1 MYLHKIQSEYKRVR
15 IKRDLFPSEPI
26 RKGTLFVYILFVS
39 TFAYIKNIHQ
49 MRMINITC
57 ENTQKDYEIELGTT
71 LRDVKKMVFPQNHNH
86 ILGALVNNQLQDL
99 QFVVMNPFRVNFI
112 DVTTLDGYSIYSRS
126 LIFVLYQ
133 AVAQL
138 FPKKTFRAEY
148 FISNGIFCRII
159 NKDIILTPES
169 ISQIRVKMQEIITND
184 FPIVREEIPTDEA
197 IRIFQQRGLRDK
209 AELMETRGRLYTSL
223 YYLNGLPDYFYG
235 TLAPSTGCLQTFG
248 LEPYKDGMLLRLP
261 NRSHPSEL
269 YPLIPQNKL
278 FQVFSEHK
286 RWGKILEV
294 SDMGHLNKI
303 VEQKFAGPMIKIS
316 EALHEKK
323 ISQIADKIKARQK
336 KVKVILIAGPSS
348 SGKTTFGKRLAIQL
362 MVNGIK
368 PVNLSLDN
376 YFVNREMTP
385 RDEKGEYDYESI
397 DALDIVTFTDNI
409 QRLLKGEEVEIP
421 KFSFETGQR
430 YYDGE
435 KLKISRN
442 NVIIVEGIHGLNPK
456 LTHLLPPEA
465 LFKIFVSALTSIS
478 IDNHNLIN
486 PTDNRLIRRMVR
498 DYKYRNY
505 SALDTLKR
513 WESVLLGEQK
523 HIVPYQEEAD
533 AMFNSALIYEL
544 GALKTQ
550 AEPLLREVTQQH
562 PEHSKALRLLK
573 FFSYIR
579 AVPTREIPPTSIIRE
594 FLGGSSFKY

>member
-1 MYLHKIQSEYKRVR
+1 MK
-15 IKRDLFPSEPI
+15 
-26 RKGTLFVYILFVS
+26 T
-39 TFAYIKNIHQ
+39 
-49 MRMINITC
+49 INITC
-57 ENTQKDYEIELGTT
+57 ENTQQDYEVELGTT
-71 LRDVKKMVFPQNHNH
+71 LREVKKNVFPENHNH

-99 QFVVMNPFRVNFI
+99 QYVVMNPLRVNFI

-126 LIFVLYQ
+126 LIFVLYR
-133 AVAQL
+133 AVNQL
-138 FPKKTFRAEY
+138 FPGKTFKAEY
-148 FISNGIFCRII
+148 FISNGIFCRIE
-159 NKDIILTPES
+159 NKEIHITPA
-169 ISQIRVKMQEIITND
+169 IVRQLKDKMQEIIHND
-184 FPIVREEIPTDEA
+184 IPITREEIPTEEA
-197 IRIFQQRGLRDK
+197 VRIFRKKGLKDK
-209 AELMETRGRLYTSL
+209 AELMATRGKLYTSL
-223 YYLNGLPDYFYG
+223 YYLDDLPDYFYG
-235 TLAPSTGCLQTFG
+235 TLAPSTGCLPVFD
-248 LEPYKDGMLLRLP
+248 LIPYKDGMLLVLP
-261 NRSHPSEL
+261 ERTQPGQIL
-269 YPLIPQNKL
+269 QVIPQDKL
-278 FQVFSEHK
+278 YQIFSENK
-286 RWGKILEV
+286 QWGKILEV
-294 SDMGHLNKI
+294 NDMGQLNKI
-303 VEQKFAGPMIKIS
+303 VEEKFSGPMIKIS

-336 KVKVILIAGPSS
+336 KIKVILIAGPSS

-376 YFVNREMTP
+376 YFVNREETP

-397 DALDIVTFTDNI
+397 DALDIATFSDNV
-409 QRLLKGEEVEIP
+409 QRLIQGEEIEIP

-435 KLKISRN
+435 KIRISKN

-456 LTHLLPPEA
+456 LTHLLPPES

-486 PTDNRLIRRMVR
+486 PADNRLIRRIVR

-505 SALDTLKR
+505 SALETLKR

-523 HIVPYQEEAD
+523 HIVPYQEEGD

-544 GALKTQ
+544 GALKIQ

-579 AVPTREIPPTSIIRE
+579 ALPTREIPPTSIIRE